1 MATCSFIREHK
12 QTAGAMGRVLRYVSQ
27 EKKTVDLD
35 GRKYLSGVNC
45 GAEVAQQSFMATKNL
60 YSKASGTF
68 FYHYVQSFSP
78 QEPVSFAEAHQ
89 IALELAERFFPG
101 CEVLVATHVDAEHPH
116 SHFVVNSVHPDT
128 GKKLHFTPKTL
139 EQMRA
144 VSDQLC
150 LEHGLST
157 LKPYQQNRRTKGLRT
172 GEYRAAVRGESW
184 KFQLI
189 TTVEAVMERTGSRE
203 EFIREMEWRGYRVR
217 WEEGRKSITYTT
229 PTGMKCRDDRLH
241 EEKFRKEQME
251 HEFRIRLRATQQR
264 AGHAETEAEDVRRAA
279 HLDGAAAQRPLHHA
293 YADGGAAGGCPAKNA
308 GAPGEHPGRDGH
320 PGHQGEPGTAGHRD
334 TSGGLAE
341 ASRRDPSGDLPGTA
355 PDGLGN
361 ERATETGWESARRIY
376 EAALPAGPGA
386 TGGWRRA
393 DEHLPEMG
401 GPYHPEFHG
410 GGHGGQHPDLP
421 AADVTED
428 VLRLLARLEG
438 NPGEDVVDATMRR
451 QHGDRKTL
459 AREQRKKIA
468 MGHKVD
474 DHEQGQQM
482 G

>member
-1 MATCSFIREHK
+1 MATCSFIKESK

-35 GRKYLSGVNC
+35 GRRYLSGVNC

-60 YSKASGTF
+60 YGKASGTF
-68 FYHYVQSFSP
+68 FYHYAQSFSP
-78 QEPVSFAEAHQ
+78 HESVSFAEAHQ

-128 GKKLHFTPKTL
+128 GKKLHFTPRTL

-144 VSDQLC
+144 ASDQLC

-184 KFQLI
+184 KFRLI
-189 TTVEAVMERTGSRE
+189 TTVEAVMELAGSRE
-203 EFIREMEWRGYRVR
+203 AFIREMERRGYRVR
-217 WEEGRKSITYTT
+217 WEDARKCITYTT
-229 PTGMKCRDDRLH
+229 PTGMRCRDDRLH
-241 EEKFRKEQME
+241 EEKFRKEKME
-251 HEFRIRLRATQQR
+251 HEFRIRQHAAQQR
-264 AGHAETEAEDVRRAA
+264 TRSIEAEAENLRHDAY
-279 HLDGAAAQRPLHHA
+279 LDGAAAQHPLHHA
-293 YADGGAAGGCPAKNA
+293 SPDGGAAGGRPAENTGTPRDDPGRYGAAGYQGESEVTGYFAPADWMAERDQPSSSEVPPNA
-308 GAPGEHPGRDGH
+308 GRDGH
-320 PGHQGEPGTAGHRD
+320 K
-334 TSGGLAE
+334 
-341 ASRRDPSGDLPGTA
+341 
-355 PDGLGN
+355 N

-376 EAALPAGPGA
+376 EAALRAGQGISR
-386 TGGWRRA
+386 GWRGA
-393 DEHLPEMG
+393 DEHLTEMG
-401 GPYHPEFHG
+401 CPHHPEFRG
-410 GGHGGQHPDLP
+410 GVPGDQHSGLP

-428 VLRLLARLEG
+428 VLHLLARLED
-438 NPGEDVVDATMRR
+438 NPREDVVDATMCR
-451 QHGDRKTL
+451 QHGDRKAL

-468 MGHKVD
+468 LGHKAD